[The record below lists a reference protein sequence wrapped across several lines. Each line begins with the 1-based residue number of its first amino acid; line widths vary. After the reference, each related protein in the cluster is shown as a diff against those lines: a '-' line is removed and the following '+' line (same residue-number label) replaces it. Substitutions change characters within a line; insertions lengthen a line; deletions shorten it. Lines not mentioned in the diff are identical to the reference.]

1 MTLSVAIK
9 PITLVF
15 LPFVGLLWAG
25 KNAGWTRKFVVWALT
40 LAYSVALLAVM
51 GLISGFGFG
60 WVSAVSTPG
69 TVYIWY
75 APFGLL
81 GLFAQLVGDSWGLDG
96 SAWMEA
102 VHTLGTVV
110 AAGVAIALMFVGRD
124 ATIMRR
130 LAWSM
135 AGFVLLAPIIQ
146 AWYVVWLIPLFAI
159 TGIRPDWQTDVLF
172 FVTGFFSIYAVA
184 DQLDIFPY
192 LDLSLIAARVIAA
205 LLALTYGIYLW
216 ALDPATRRIRR
227 HGPAPG
233 RRPVVL

>member
-1 MTLSVAIK
+1 
-9 PITLVF
+9 
-15 LPFVGLLWAG
+15 
-25 KNAGWTRKFVVWALT
+25 
-40 LAYSVALLAVM
+40 
-51 GLISGFGFG
+51 
-60 WVSAVSTPG
+60 
-69 TVYIWY
+69 
-75 APFGLL
+75 
-81 GLFAQLVGDSWGLDG
+81 
-96 SAWMEA
+96 
-102 VHTLGTVV
+102 
-110 AAGVAIALMFVGRD
+110 
-124 ATIMRR
+124 
-130 LAWSM
+130 M

-172 FVTGFFSIYAVA
+172 FVTGFFSVYAVA